1 MSQLEFIAPDPN
13 LCTEE
18 EISKLVHTFY
28 ARARRDP
35 SLGPIF
41 ESHVTDWDAHF
52 VQMINFWS
60 MKLRGT
66 SRFRGMP
73 MPKHV
78 ALPGLSAPLFE
89 RWLELFRQTTS
100 EMGNPILQFNADMLA
115 HHIGTRLWQ
124 RYQMERYPDRE
135 MVDLFGAEG

>member
-1 MSQLEFIAPDPN
+1 MTMLQPEFLAPNPG

-18 EISKLVHTFY
+18 EISRLVHTFY
-28 ARARRDP
+28 ARARKDP

-41 ESHVTDWDAHF
+41 EAHVTDWDAHF

-66 SRFRGMP
+66 NHFRGAP

-78 ALPGLSAPLFE
+78 ALPGLTSELFE
-89 RWLELFRQTTS
+89 RWIQLFRETTS
-100 EMGNPILQFNADMLA
+100 EMGNPNLQFNANTLA
-115 HHIGTRLWQ
+115 LHIGGRLWL

-135 MVDLFGAEG
+135 LVELCGA